1 MGSKINTPWHRYALI
16 AELAQRLESTSR
28 QFGKTS
34 LQKMIYLLQ
43 ELNEVPTN
51 YQFSLYT
58 HGPFTAQLLGDLD
71 LVEALG
77 AVKVQYVVSGYGG
90 YQISPG
96 SEWKVIR
103 DKDAQFLK
111 ENKDAIDR
119 VVDEF
124 GAFSAKDL
132 ELRSTIVYLDR
143 DVKRSKKD
151 LDRDNFIGLV
161 KNVKPRFTEDAIAQA
176 LEELEKNNY
185 VDVRRES

>member
-1 MGSKINTPWHRYALI
+1 MGCKINTPWHRYALI
-16 AELAQRLESTSR
+16 AELAQRLEGKSAR
-28 QFGKTS
+28 FGKTS
-34 LQKMIYLLQ
+34 LQKMVYLLQ
-43 ELNEVPTN
+43 ELDGVPTN

-96 SEWKVIR
+96 REWQAIR
-103 DKDAQFLK
+103 EKALEFLDEK
-111 ENKDAIDR
+111 KDAIDR

-124 GAFSAKDL
+124 GGFSAKEL

-143 DVKRSKKD
+143 EIKRSKKS
-151 LDRDNFIGLV
+151 LDRSGFIALV
-161 KNVKPRFTEDAIAQA
+161 KKVKPRFGEEVIEKA
-176 LEELEKNNY
+176 LADLEHKNY
-185 VDVRRES
+185 VDARRA

>member
-1 MGSKINTPWHRYALI
+1 MGCKINTPWHRYALI
-16 AELAQRLESTSR
+16 AELAQRLERKPT

-34 LQKMIYLLQ
+34 LQKMVFLLQ
-43 ELNEVPTN
+43 ELNDVSTN

-77 AVKVQYVVSGYGG
+77 AVQVQYVISGYGG

-96 SEWKVIR
+96 SEWKTIR
-103 DKDAQFLK
+103 DKAAPFLE
-111 ENKDAIDR
+111 ENKTAIDQ

-124 GAFSAKDL
+124 GGFTAKEL

-143 DVKRSKKD
+143 EIKRSRKS
-151 LDRDNFIGLV
+151 LDRGGFIGLV
-161 KNVKPRFTEDAIAQA
+161 KKIKPRFTEETIEKA
-176 LEELEKNNY
+176 LEELEKKDY
-185 VDVRRES
+185 VDSRRA

>member
-16 AELAQRLESTSR
+16 AELALSLEGKSH

-34 LQKMIYLLQ
+34 LQKLVYLLQ
-43 ELNEVPTN
+43 ELKGVPTH
-51 YQFSLYT
+51 YRFSLYT

-77 AVKVQYVVSGYGG
+77 AVRVEYVLSGYGG
-90 YQISPG
+90 YQISPDRELAPIRG
-96 SEWKVIR
+96 KASE
-103 DKDAQFLK
+103 FLN
-111 ENKDAIDR
+111 ENKTSIDR
-119 VVDEF
+119 VVEEF

-151 LDRDNFIGLV
+151 LDRDDFVGLV
-161 KNVKPRFTEDAIAQA
+161 KKVKPRFTEDAIAEA
-176 LEELEKNNY
+176 LGELENKGY
-185 VDVRRES
+185 VETRTT

>member
-1 MGSKINTPWHRYALI
+1 MGCKINTPWHRYALI
-16 AELAQRLESTSR
+16 AELAQRLEGKST

-34 LQKMIYLLQ
+34 LQKMVYLLQ
-43 ELNEVPTN
+43 ELNDVSTN

-77 AVKVQYVVSGYGG
+77 AVKVQYVLSGYRG

-96 SEWKVIR
+96 SEWKAIR
-103 DKDAQFLK
+103 DKAAQFLDEK
-111 ENKDAIDR
+111 KDAIDR

-124 GAFSAKDL
+124 GEFSAKEL

-151 LDRDNFIGLV
+151 LDRSDFIGLA
-161 KNVKPRFTEDAIAQA
+161 KKIKPRFTEDAIAKA
-176 LEELEKNNY
+176 LDELENKGY
-185 VDVRRES
+185 IESRTA

>member
-1 MGSKINTPWHRYALI
+1 MGCKINTPWHRYALI
-16 AELAQRLESTSR
+16 AELAQRLEGKSP

-34 LQKMIYLLQ
+34 LQKLVYLLQ
-43 ELNEVPTN
+43 ELNDVPTD

-77 AVKVQYVVSGYGG
+77 AVKVHYVISGYGG
-90 YQISPG
+90 YQISPDR
-96 SEWKVIR
+96 EAEPIR
-103 DKDAQFLK
+103 DKAAEFLDA
-111 ENKDAIDR
+111 NKAAIET

-151 LDRDNFIGLV
+151 LDRSDFIELA
-161 KNVKPRFTEDAIAQA
+161 KKIKPRFTEDAIEKA
-176 LEELEKNNY
+176 LGELEHKHY
-185 VDVRRES
+185 VDARRA

>member
-1 MGSKINTPWHRYALI
+1 MSCKIDTPWHRYALI
-16 AELAQRLESTSR
+16 AELAQRLESKSP

-34 LQKMIYLLQ
+34 LQKIIYLLQ

-96 SEWKVIR
+96 REWEAIR
-103 DKDAQFLK
+103 DKAAQFLDEK
-111 ENKDAIDR
+111 KDAIDR

-124 GAFSAKDL
+124 GAFCAKDL

-151 LDRDNFIGLV
+151 LDRANFIELV
-161 KNVKPRFTEDAIAQA
+161 KKVKPRFTEDAIAEA
-176 LEELEKNNY
+176 LEQLEKKGY
-185 VDVRRES
+185 VESRTV

>member
-1 MGSKINTPWHRYALI
+1 MRCAINTPWHRYALI
-16 AELAQRLESTSR
+16 AELAQRLQGKSP

-43 ELNEVPTN
+43 ELKGVPTN

-77 AVKVQYVVSGYGG
+77 AVKVHYVISGYGG
-90 YQISPG
+90 YQISPDR
-96 SEWKVIR
+96 EAEPIR
-103 DKDAQFLK
+103 DKASEFLNV
-111 ENKDAIDR
+111 NKAAIER

-143 DVKRSKKD
+143 DVKRSKKA
-151 LDRDNFIGLV
+151 LDRGGFIGLV
-161 KNVKPRFTEDAIAQA
+161 KKIKPRFTPDAIAKA
-176 LEELEKNNY
+176 LEELENKRY
-185 VDVRRES
+185 VDIRKA